1 MWLEAILTREDLQG
15 VAEKFSPLKLLLGD
29 SGTLLL
35 LAPEEVSLIAD
46 KGIVVKCDATLHWP
60 VLGFEVPVSMRGLLV
75 HVLPSV
81 EERPDGA
88 TLVFRLQID
97 HAGVAML
104 PSFFDHT
111 VTARVNQA
119 LTEKGVELAWNFVK
133 TLSHVFGLP
142 ASFASAAGLSLKATA
157 GRVKTTETALGLAVD
172 FEASVRP
179 RDGDASAN
187 ATSEATEDASKGDDQ
202 TATAGGANPARV
214 SPARRGPFDSR
225 SFAVGAAAAWLLL
238 TGTRAVFGAGKP
250 RPKWRLRHG

>member
-29 SGTLLL
+29 SGSLLL

-46 KGIVVKCDATLHWP
+46 EGIVVKCDATLQWP
-60 VLGFEVPVSMRGLLV
+60 VLGFEVPVSLRGLLV

-81 EERPDGA
+81 EQRPDGA

-97 HAGVAML
+97 HAGVALL

-111 VTARVNQA
+111 VTAQVNQA
-119 LTEKGVELAWNFVK
+119 LTEKRVELAWNFVK

-142 ASFASAAGLSLKATA
+142 ASLASAAGLSIKATA
-157 GRVKTTETALGLAVD
+157 GRVKTTATALGLAVD

-179 RDGDASAN
+179 RDADTGAD
-187 ATSEATEDASKGDDQ
+187 ATSEASEDASDGTDQ
-202 TATAGGANPARV
+202 IATSDGGIPARG
-214 SPARRGPFDSR
+214 SPTPRGSLDSR
-225 SFAVGAAAAWLLL
+225 SLAVGAAAAWLLL
-238 TGTRAVFGAGKP
+238 AGARALLGAGKP
-250 RPKWRLRHG
+250 RAKWRLGNA

>member
-29 SGTLLL
+29 SGSLLL

-179 RDGDASAN
+179 RDGDTSAN
-187 ATSEATEDASKGDDQ
+187 ATSEATEDASKADDQ
-202 TATAGGANPARV
+202 TATPAGANPASV
-214 SPARRGPFDSR
+214 SPAPRGPFDSR
-225 SFAVGAAAAWLLL
+225 SFAVGAAAAWLLFA
-238 TGTRAVFGAGKP
+238 GTRAVFGAGKP
-250 RPKWRLRHG
+250 RPRWRLRHG